1 MGSGYEIEFLKS
13 AADQLRK
20 VSRPGRERI
29 SAAIDALARDPRP
42 VLSAQLKEN
51 PHLHRIRVGS
61 YRIIYQIE
69 DERLVILVVRVS
81 HRRDA
86 YRKLAGL

>member
-1 MGSGYEIEFLKS
+1 MNSAYEIEFLKS
-13 AADQLRK
+13 AANQLRK
-20 VSRPGRERI
+20 ISRPGRERF

-51 PHLHRIRVGS
+51 LRLHRNRIGS
-61 YRIIYQIE
+61 YRVIYQIE
-69 DERLVILVVRVS
+69 DERLVIVVVRIS

>member
-1 MGSGYEIEFLKS
+1 MSSGYEIEFLKS

-20 VSRPGRERI
+20 ISRPGRERI
-29 SAAIDALARDPRP
+29 SAALDALARDPRP
-42 VLSAQLKEN
+42 VLSARLKEN
-51 PHLHRIRVGS
+51 PRLHRIRVGS

-69 DERLVILVVRVS
+69 DERLVILVVRIR
-81 HRRDA
+81 HHRDA

>member
-1 MGSGYEIEFLKS
+1 MSSGYEIEFLKS
-13 AADQLRK
+13 AANQLRK
-20 VSRPGRERI
+20 ISRRDRERL

-42 VLSAQLKEN
+42 VLSAQLREN
-51 PHLHRIRVGS
+51 PRLYRIRAGR
-61 YRIIYQIE
+61 YRVIYQIE
-69 DERLVILVVRVS
+69 DERLVIVVVRIS